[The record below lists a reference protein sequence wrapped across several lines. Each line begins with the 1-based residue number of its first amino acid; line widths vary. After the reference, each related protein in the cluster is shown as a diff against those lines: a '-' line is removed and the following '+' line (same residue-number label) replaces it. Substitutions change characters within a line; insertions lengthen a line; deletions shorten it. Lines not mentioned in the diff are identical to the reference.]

1 MTVAMERVGPR
12 AGFTLIEMVVV
23 LLLIGMAAAL
33 AIPALL
39 RPRAP
44 ESGLKTLVIN
54 AREAAIRRGETVF
67 LRIGSSGEWRID
79 GSSATGESDS
89 LLVGRMEPLRAP
101 LTLLVSPTG
110 TCMLDVPSVMA
121 APDIQLDPLT
131 CEVAVPPASSAQS
144 AP

>member
-1 MTVAMERVGPR
+1 MTEAHQR
-12 AGFTLIEMVVV
+12 AGFTLIEVLVV
-23 LLLIGMAAAL
+23 LLLIGMAAAI

-44 ESGLKTLVIN
+44 ESGLKVLVGN
-54 AREAAIRRGETVF
+54 ARETAIRRGETVF
-67 LRIGSSGEWRID
+67 LRIGASGEWRID
-79 GSSATGESDS
+79 GSSATGENDS
-89 LLVGRMEPLRAP
+89 LLVGRMEPLQAP

-131 CEVAVPPASSAQS
+131 CDVIGPPPTRSAESVP
-144 AP
+144 

>member
-1 MTVAMERVGPR
+1 MTGVHQR
-12 AGFTLIEMVVV
+12 AGFTLIEVLVV
-23 LLLIGMAAAL
+23 LLLIGMAAAI
-33 AIPALL
+33 AMPALL

-44 ESGLKTLVIN
+44 ESGLKVLVGN

-67 LRIGSSGEWRID
+67 LRIGASGEWRID

-89 LLVGRMEPLRAP
+89 LLLGRMEPLQAP
-101 LTLLVSPTG
+101 LTLIVSPTG

-131 CEVAVPPASSAQS
+131 CEVVGPPPTRSAES